1 MLKKILLLIL
11 LLIFSFNVHA
21 FEVSIPQE
29 IFVDSDRITLGSAAV
44 IDAGDLSAVELKKL
58 KELKLG
64 RSPLPGYEKKLSQA
78 LVEISIKN
86 LGYDND
92 DFRLTMPSNASVRR
106 NSSQITAQKIAE
118 VVKNQLKKKVDIDK
132 DKILI
137 KISRHPDPIKIPA
150 GEYELIIDENYNL
163 RMGQNTVALEIYQNG
178 SQYKKIYV
186 PLKLGVKMTVFKA
199 KRRFNHG
206 EKINREDFE
215 KVEDE
220 IYSDKNNLVSE
231 WNNKKISGKIFRKS
245 LPAGSYLSYDDFKDP
260 VLIRWGDKVK
270 AVVEINNISVTAFV
284 TARGR
289 GKLGD
294 IIEVENPQTGFRFQ
308 AEIISASE
316 VRFMSK

>member
-1 MLKKILLLIL
+1 MLKKILLLVL
-11 LLIFSFNVHA
+11 LLIFSFNVQA
-21 FEVSIPQE
+21 FDISIPPE
-29 IFVDSDRITLGSAAV
+29 ISINSDRITLEEIS
-44 IDAGDLSAVELKKL
+44 IIEAGDLSAAELKKL
-58 KELKLG
+58 KKLDFG
-64 RSPLPGYEKKLSQA
+64 RAPLPGYEKTLSQA

-86 LGYDND
+86 LGYNNND
-92 DFRLTMPSNASVRR
+92 FKLTMPSDIVVKR
-106 NSSQITAQKIAE
+106 NSSQITAEQIAE
-118 VVKNQLKKKVDIDK
+118 VVKKQLKKKANIDK

-137 KISRHPDPIKIPA
+137 KINSQPDPIMIPA
-150 GEYELIIDENYNL
+150 GEYEIIINDNYNL
-163 RMGQNTVALEIYQNG
+163 KLGQNTVVLEIYQNG

-220 IYSDKNNLVSE
+220 VYSDKNNLVSE
-231 WNNKKISGKIFRKS
+231 WNNKKINGKVFRRS

-260 VLIRWGDKVK
+260 VLVRWGDRVK

-308 AEIISASE
+308 AEVISASE